1 MANSK
6 KQKAVINEELIAT
19 ITSSI
24 VDAIR
29 LQGMTAE
36 TMIDKPKKLDVME
49 LMKLKNPI
57 KHGRNKHNYACSR
70 CGRTFQTAKGF
81 SNDYGTGHKQKNWC
95 KSNKKAVSALVK
107 KGAKIVSA

>member
-6 KQKAVINEELIAT
+6 KQNSVINEELIAT

-29 LQGMTAE
+29 LQGMSAE
-36 TMIDKPKKLDVME
+36 TLIDKPKKLDVME

-57 KHGRNKHNYACSR
+57 KVGRNKHSYACSR

>member
-95 KSNKKAVSALVK
+95 KSNKRAVSARVK